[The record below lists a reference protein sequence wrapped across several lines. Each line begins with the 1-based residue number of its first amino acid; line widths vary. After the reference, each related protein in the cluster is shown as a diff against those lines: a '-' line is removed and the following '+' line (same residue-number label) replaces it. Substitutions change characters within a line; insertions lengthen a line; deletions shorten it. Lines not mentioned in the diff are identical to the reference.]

1 MLQSKLLI
9 GEPAQYREMKLPQL
23 DFPNQVLLAYYHN
36 IQARQAPTINAIR
49 KRVKV
54 LFHVRVYLVMV

>member
-1 MLQSKLLI
+1 
-9 GEPAQYREMKLPQL
+9 MKLPQL

-49 KRVKV
+49 KCVKGLFRVSAPI
-54 LFHVRVYLVMV
+54 YLVIV